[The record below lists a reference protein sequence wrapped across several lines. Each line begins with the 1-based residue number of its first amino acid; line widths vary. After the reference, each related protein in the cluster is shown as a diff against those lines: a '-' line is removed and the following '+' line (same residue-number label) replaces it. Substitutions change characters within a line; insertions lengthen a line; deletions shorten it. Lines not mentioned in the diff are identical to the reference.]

1 MEKMKEDQKKRRI
14 CIQKSHQTQ
23 NWQPQYIVKTLIKGR
38 ESLKQ
43 ITLTLK
49 VTLKDIIEFLF
60 C

>member
-23 NWQPQYIVKTLIKGR
+23 NWQPQYIVKRLIKGR

-43 ITLTLK
+43 IMK
-49 VTLKDIIEFLF
+49 RVTLKDIIEFLF